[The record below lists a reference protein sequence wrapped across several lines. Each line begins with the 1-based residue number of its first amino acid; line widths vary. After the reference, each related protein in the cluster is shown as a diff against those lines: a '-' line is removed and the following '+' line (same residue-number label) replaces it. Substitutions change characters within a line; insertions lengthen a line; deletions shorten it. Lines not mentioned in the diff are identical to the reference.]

1 MHLIEEAYE
10 LLRKTKN
17 GVSTPQAEGNP
28 SDIRDVQKMISVER
42 GLKELID
49 NWAIIF
55 YKYDSCKNHMNISQK
70 ITLNDNKC
78 VKRYNEWLQ
87 KFDTYIIIR
96 SYII

>member
-17 GVSTPQAEGNP
+17 GVSTPQAEGK
-28 SDIRDVQKMISVER
+28 S
-42 GLKELID
+42 L
-49 NWAIIF
+49 
-55 YKYDSCKNHMNISQK
+55 Y
-70 ITLNDNKC
+70 
-78 VKRYNEWLQ
+78 EWLQ